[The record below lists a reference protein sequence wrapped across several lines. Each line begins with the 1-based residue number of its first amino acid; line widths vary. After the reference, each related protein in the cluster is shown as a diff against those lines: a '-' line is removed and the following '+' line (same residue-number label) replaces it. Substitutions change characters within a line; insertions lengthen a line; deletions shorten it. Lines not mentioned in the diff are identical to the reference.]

1 MRHKWH
7 RGNGYWI
14 KLLTHDWYTITD
26 DWGDGKYKIDIWIY
40 RTLSFKTGFMYQIKA
55 PDIVINSKDKW
66 KLMCELL
73 RFVYKGDGCPAYYRL
88 CENLQKKGLWKQL

>member
-26 DWGDGKYKIDIWIY
+26 EWGNGKYKIDIWIY
-40 RTLSFKTGFMYQIKA
+40 RTFSFKTGFMYQIKA
-55 PDIVINSKDKW
+55 TDIVMHDKDKW
-66 KLMCELL
+66 KLMCKLL
-73 RFVYKGDGCPAYYRL
+73 RYIYRGGCPCYRRIREEL
-88 CENLQKKGLWKQL
+88 INKRLWKEL